1 MLLLGLLLL
10 CATGAFTGLLIAGNL
25 SGGPDYQVV
34 VLGNTIATMN
44 SLEIFLSGLALAL
57 IFCLALAM
65 MGVGGRMASR
75 RRAVLRG
82 ARHAAAPEATTTAP
96 ATSVPIE
103 TAPVE
108 TVPAETDEN
117 ERPMAGSGAG
127 RRHRHLF
134 GH

>member
-34 VLGNTIATMN
+34 VLGHALATMN

-57 IFCLALAM
+57 LFCLALAM
-65 MGVGGRMASR
+65 TGLGGRMASR
-75 RRAVLRG
+75 RRALLRG
-82 ARHAAAPEATTTAP
+82 ARRATGSEARSTTP
-96 ATSVPIE
+96 ATPTE
-103 TAPVE
+103 PVE
-108 TVPAETDEN
+108 AEPVESEPAVA
-117 ERPMAGSGAG
+117 RPADA
-127 RRHRHLF
+127 RRQRHLF